1 MAYEYNSQDQRF
13 EFPNPYK
20 VENIFKLIGSA
31 IFLIAGI
38 LLLFSAKGALN
49 KGLLAAM
56 APLCFGIFMLSYGG
70 LLLARGL
77 SNLKFYFGRD
87 QPIGLSQELTGQS
100 IGTAHGA
107 QNTKEILRQ
116 SALSY
121 QEPRGSVNGILYSIF
136 PNLIFSPLFIRNAAE
151 IQFQNAIVF
160 VITLLSAVI
169 AYFGA
174 STHAAEWLGIFYN
187 IIALMIL
194 LRPMAKPGHGA
205 QPIGLSN
212 VVFLIVIAILGPVI
226 IPFVTQFAV
235 APEWLPSMGKAL
247 FTLIAAL
254 IAIGIFFM
262 AVIAQMVKA
271 PPQASAGMVQDSLS
285 MNCQPMQLF
294 DELERHLQ
302 NQWVSAIPNRI
313 YSRILPQLELNKP
326 RGSFEGEIL
335 EETQPV
341 PINSLKDMTLAS
353 CFREKNYRWL
363 AILNSFGLFCFVV
376 SVILL
381 CLFAKQ
387 IYQGQFIEFNV
398 ISYAF
403 FGISM
408 WILGKFCF
416 DHGNYLWSR
425 FDFVS
430 DLIWVEAKGNYQLS
444 KMDVGRYL
452 DDSIKTQ
459 KEIINIESM
468 TLRIWY
474 AEITTTTFG
483 KDQARSILSMVSK
496 KDQALLLKSHLM
508 DFVQDQSVII
518 APTATG
524 DLNRIQA
531 INHLNAS
538 MGQAN
543 PTANLDPK
551 TRLAINEIHQQ
562 SEQHTDQAM
571 PITPNN
577 TDTATSKNTLYCVSC
592 GTQLE
597 AHMKFCPQC
606 GTQK

>member
-363 AILNSFGLFCFVV
+363 AILNSFGLFCFLV

-474 AEITTTTFG
+474 AEITTTTVG
-483 KDQARSILSMVSK
+483 KD
-496 KDQALLLKSHLM
+496 
-508 DFVQDQSVII
+508 
-518 APTATG
+518 
-524 DLNRIQA
+524 
-531 INHLNAS
+531 
-538 MGQAN
+538 
-543 PTANLDPK
+543 
-551 TRLAINEIHQQ
+551 
-562 SEQHTDQAM
+562 
-571 PITPNN
+571 
-577 TDTATSKNTLYCVSC
+577 
-592 GTQLE
+592 
-597 AHMKFCPQC
+597 
-606 GTQK
+606 